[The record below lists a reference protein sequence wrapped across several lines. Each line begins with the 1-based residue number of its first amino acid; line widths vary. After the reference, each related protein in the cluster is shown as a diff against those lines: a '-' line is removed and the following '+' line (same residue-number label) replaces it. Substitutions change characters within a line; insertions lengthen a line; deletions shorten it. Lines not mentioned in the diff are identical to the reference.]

1 MGPDANGNYHPTSI
15 KSIQRKRANVTS
27 AEAGQTVSLALKRTK
42 RQQVRKGM
50 VMVKK
55 TDEPPPRR
63 EYFVIF
69 TQRFTKSKGI
79 NQRHTSSK
87 AKS

>member
-50 VMVKK
+50 VIVRK
-55 TDEPPPRR
+55 TDEPPPLRKR
-63 EYFVIF
+63 LTIF
-69 TQRFTKSKGI
+69 AQWFSRTNNVG
-79 NQRHTSSK
+79 
-87 AKS
+87 

>member
-1 MGPDANGNYHPTSI
+1 MGPDSNGNYLQTSI
-15 KSIQRKRANVTS
+15 KSMQKKRATVTS

-42 RQQVRKGM
+42 RQMIRKGM

-63 EYFVIF
+63 KAF
-69 TQRFTKSKGI
+69 TV
-79 NQRHTSSK
+79 
-87 AKS
+87 

>member
-63 EYFVIF
+63 EYLVIF
-69 TQRFTKSKGI
+69 VQRFTRSNGVD
-79 NQRHTSSK
+79 
-87 AKS
+87 

>member
-63 EYFVIF
+63 KHFVNF
-69 TQRFTKSKGI
+69 TEQLERSNGE
-79 NQRHTSSK
+79 N
-87 AKS
+87 

>member
-15 KSIQRKRANVTS
+15 KSIQRKRANVTT

-50 VMVKK
+50 VVVKK

-63 EYFVIF
+63 ECFVDFIQQF
-69 TQRFTKSKGI
+69 LRS
-79 NQRHTSSK
+79 NCVN
-87 AKS
+87 